1 MNPQLLF
8 YILIAIIII
17 KFLFDTYINA
27 LNSKHFNDAIPE
39 ELKGIYNDD
48 EYLKSQKYK
57 KENYKF
63 SLISSLFSVVTTLL
77 FFFLDGFKFVDELAR
92 SISNNTIVITLVF
105 FGIIFLASDILSL
118 PFSYYKTFVIE
129 EKFGFNKMSI
139 KTFILDKIKGWLMLL
154 IVGGGLMALITWFYE
169 LTTTNFWLY
178 TWGVITVF
186 TLFLNLFYSKLIV
199 PIFNKQK
206 PLEDGELRNEIEK
219 FATKIGFKLDNV
231 FVIDGSKRST
241 KANAYF
247 SGFGSQKRI
256 TLFDTLIND
265 LDTNEIV
272 AVLAHEVG
280 HYKRKHVI
288 YNLILSIGITGLTL
302 YILSLLVGNLTLSQ
316 ALSVETPSFH
326 IGLIAFV
333 ILYSPISEI
342 TNLFMNA
349 LSRKFEFQA
358 DNYAKENFNPADLIS
373 SLKKLS
379 KNSLSNLTPSN
390 LYVKIHYSHPTL
402 LQRIL
407 NLKK

>member
-231 FVIDGSKRST
+231 FVI
-241 KANAYF
+241 
-247 SGFGSQKRI
+247 
-256 TLFDTLIND
+256 
-265 LDTNEIV
+265 
-272 AVLAHEVG
+272 
-280 HYKRKHVI
+280 
-288 YNLILSIGITGLTL
+288 
-302 YILSLLVGNLTLSQ
+302 
-316 ALSVETPSFH
+316 
-326 IGLIAFV
+326 
-333 ILYSPISEI
+333 
-342 TNLFMNA
+342 
-349 LSRKFEFQA
+349 
-358 DNYAKENFNPADLIS
+358 
-373 SLKKLS
+373 
-379 KNSLSNLTPSN
+379 
-390 LYVKIHYSHPTL
+390 
-402 LQRIL
+402 
-407 NLKK
+407 